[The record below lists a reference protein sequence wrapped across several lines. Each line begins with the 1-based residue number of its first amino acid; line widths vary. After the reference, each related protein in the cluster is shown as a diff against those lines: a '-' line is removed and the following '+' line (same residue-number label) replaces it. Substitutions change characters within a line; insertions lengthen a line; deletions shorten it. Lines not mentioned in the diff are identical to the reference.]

1 MKKLKFILFSF
12 ALFTL
17 SFLPFKLFPLAF
29 ISLIPLFMALEGLSK
44 IKKTLILLA
53 FFYLFWIIHT
63 FWILNMEV
71 EPGVEKWLILGLIFL
86 PLYMSVFNVVP
97 LLYTESRFSWLLTPS
112 LWILFEF
119 IRGRGDTG
127 FPWMPIAS
135 TQLYNPAFRML
146 ARIGGIYLIGWLI
159 LLFNVLLYLY
169 LKKRELG
176 ILITWILL
184 LLLLHLGGLYLYLRP
199 ENSSEKIKV
208 AVFQPNVLPKEEYDP
223 KEWEETAQAF
233 NEFYK
238 RINEKVELIVFSES
252 ALPGYFRF
260 SLREQNLVKKISK
273 KSGAY
278 ILLGS
283 TDVQVEKGE
292 RILYNTAFLVK
303 EDKIVAKYFKT
314 HLVPFG
320 EWLPFED
327 KFSFLQKLEFGQGD
341 YRPGKSLTPLEVNGK
356 RFGILICFES
366 LFPEITKSFVL
377 NGAQFLVNITNDGWY
392 GKSLGPVE
400 HFELLRYRAIES
412 ERFVIRSAK
421 TGISAII
428 DSKGRVLKRIGL
440 FKRGYFIH
448 EVPLKNNFTPYTRY
462 GDIIVY
468 LAFLIV
474 LSILVY
480 NKLGSGGRND

>member
-1 MKKLKFILFSF
+1 MKRLNFIVFSFVLFS
-12 ALFTL
+12 L
-17 SFLPFKLFPLAF
+17 SYLPFRLFPLAF
-29 ISLIPLFMALEGLSK
+29 ISLIPLFTALEGLSK
-44 IKKTLILLA
+44 IKKTLFLLI

-63 FWILNMEV
+63 FWILNMQV
-71 EPGVEKWLILGLIFL
+71 EPGVQKWLVLGLIFL
-86 PLYMSVFNVVP
+86 PLYMSVFNIIP
-97 LLYTESRFSWLLTPS
+97 LLYTESRFSWLLVPS

-146 ARIGGIYLIGWLI
+146 ARIGGIYFIGWLI
-159 LLFNVLLYLY
+159 ILFNILFYLY
-169 LKKRELG
+169 LKKRKIR

-184 LLLLHLGGLYLYLRP
+184 LTLLHLSGLYLYLRP
-199 ENSSEKIKV
+199 ENINGKIKV
-208 AVFQPNVLPKEEYDP
+208 AVFQPNVLPREEYDP
-223 KEWEETAQAF
+223 KEWEETLQAF
-233 NEFYK
+233 NEFYNK
-238 RINEKVELIVFSES
+238 LNEKVELIIFSES
-252 ALPGYFRF
+252 ALPGYFRY
-260 SLREQNLVKKISK
+260 SVREQNLVKKISE

-283 TDVQVEKGE
+283 TDIKVKEGEK
-292 RILYNTAFLVK
+292 IPYNTAFLVK
-303 EDKIVAKYFKT
+303 GNSIVAEYFKT

-327 KFSFLQKLEFGQGD
+327 KFHFLQKLEFGQGD
-341 YRPGKSLTPLEVNGK
+341 YRPGKSLIPLEVNGK
-356 RFGILICFES
+356 KFGVLICFES
-366 LFPEITKSFVL
+366 LFPEITKKFVQ
-377 NGAQFLVNITNDGWY
+377 NGAKFLVNITNDGWY

-412 ERFVIRSAK
+412 GRFVVRSAK

-428 DSKGRVLKRIGL
+428 DSKGRVLKKIGL
-440 FKRGYFIH
+440 FKRGYFVY
-448 EVPLKNNFTPYTRY
+448 EVPLKNDSTPYTKF

-480 NKLGSGGRND
+480 NKLGLGGRNV